1 MMTESNP
8 TRSRSAAQAG
18 GNAARRWPR
27 ARYPALV
34 TGTAAWHAGLLAAVL
49 LKPSA
54 WPWWLAAMFV
64 NHLAVT
70 ALGLWPRSSLLG
82 PNWTQ
87 LPDTARNA
95 DALALT
101 IDDGPDPLVTP
112 QVLDLLDRHRVRA
125 TFFCI
130 GARAERYPQLI
141 REIAARGHAVE
152 NHSQVHVHTFSVSPP
167 ATLTREIDAAQRTL
181 TELTGERPVF
191 FRAPAGLRNL
201 FLEPVLQKLDLRL
214 AAWTRRGFD
223 TRERDPQRVA
233 HRLLDGLAPRDILL
247 LHDGNAARTAS
258 GEPLIV
264 AVLPRVLEAAHARGL
279 RFVTLRE
286 AREQT
291 RPAETGAPAV
301 HRVSAQTR

>member
-1 MMTESNP
+1 MMTESKP
-8 TRSRSAAQAG
+8 PRSRAAAST
-18 GNAARRWPR
+18 GNPAARRWPR
-27 ARYPALV
+27 ARYSALV
-34 TGTAAWHAGLLAAVL
+34 TGTAAWHMALAAAVL
-49 LKPSA
+49 LRPSA
-54 WPWWLAAMFV
+54 WPWWLAAMFA

-70 ALGLWPRSSLLG
+70 VLGLWPRSSLLG

-95 DALALT
+95 NALALT

-112 QVLDLLDRHRVRA
+112 QVLDLLDRYHVRA

-130 GARAERYPQLI
+130 GARAQRYPALT

-152 NHSQVHVHTFSVSPP
+152 NHSQVHVHTFSV
-167 ATLTREIDAAQRTL
+167 TLPGALKREIAAAQQTL

-223 TRERDPQRVA
+223 TRERDPERVA
-233 HRLLDGLAPRDILL
+233 QRLLDGLAARDILL

-258 GEPLIV
+258 GEPAIV

-286 AREQT
+286 AREQPK
-291 RPAETGAPAV
+291 PAEAGTHAV
-301 HRVSAQTR
+301 QRVSAQTR